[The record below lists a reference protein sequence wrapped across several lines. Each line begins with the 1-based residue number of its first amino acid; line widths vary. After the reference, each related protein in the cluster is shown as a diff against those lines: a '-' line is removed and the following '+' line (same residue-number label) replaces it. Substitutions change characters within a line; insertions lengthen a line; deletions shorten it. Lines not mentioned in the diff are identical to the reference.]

1 MIGGYPLEREGSP
14 SVAGREAS
22 APLPTLRCPFR
33 TPLSVPQPSGETINH
48 TWRDHYY
55 RGHDSYLAV
64 LLPTPSTRSPAEI
77 LDSACGYR
85 GLWPHQRDVQWAAQ
99 ARFPV

>member
-1 MIGGYPLEREGSP
+1 MGVMIPQGMFGKDDGQIQWYGIIATINMSL
-14 SVAGREAS
+14 
-22 APLPTLRCPFR
+22 
-33 TPLSVPQPSGETINH
+33 PQPSGETINH